1 MKGRCRADERQRIRH
16 LLFVSVECVCDQSAP
31 QSYSNNPRSEMR
43 GTMQIATVRF
53 TDLDSG
59 DEASA
64 MVRVMEKTIGLA
76 LSLKR
81 NGDIEVFFGTQE
93 LDELIEALQKARA
106 IARRAD

>member
-1 MKGRCRADERQRIRH
+1 
-16 LLFVSVECVCDQSAP
+16 
-31 QSYSNNPRSEMR
+31 
-43 GTMQIATVRF
+43 MQIATMRF

-93 LDELIEALQKARA
+93 LDQLIEALQKARTLT
-106 IARRAD
+106 RGTD